1 MRRVGVRELDEGD
14 QEVQIF
20 SYNINT
26 RDIICNMI
34 NIINTAV

>member
-14 QEVQIF
+14 QEVHIF